1 MLFLLPIK
9 EPYRKLGGDGEAMDD
24 LDLYEKKGPLPER
37 LRDSAG
43 KYAQVS
49 ITENTQRAYRF
60 AWKRFSRWAEQN
72 RTTPLPAFPDTLS
85 AYLASM
91 ADEGCALSSIE
102 QALAAIN
109 KIHELKGWFP
119 SPTKAPAV
127 RTVMQGIRRTL
138 GHGKRQKEPATAQII
153 RSALKGLGD
162 SLIEVR
168 DRALLLMGFAGA
180 FRRSELAG
188 LNVEDLSFRPEGVQ
202 ISLRR
207 SKTDQEGHGLS
218 KAIFFASDPKT
229 CPVRALRKW
238 LEKSGLTEGRLF
250 RSVDRHGRLGVSLS
264 DRAIA
269 LVVKKRLPEGDFSGH
284 SLRAGFITTAALQ
297 GKPERSI
304 MKQTGHRS
312 HRILREYVRTATV
325 FEDNAGN
332 GIL

>member
-1 MLFLLPIK
+1 
-9 EPYRKLGGDGEAMDD
+9 
-24 LDLYEKKGPLPER
+24 
-37 LRDSAG
+37 
-43 KYAQVS
+43 
-49 ITENTQRAYRF
+49 
-60 AWKRFSRWAEQN
+60 
-72 RTTPLPAFPDTLS
+72 
-85 AYLASM
+85 M

-109 KIHELKGWFP
+109 KAHELKGWFP

-138 GHGKRQKEPATAQII
+138 GQRKRQKEPATADIL
-153 RSALKGLGD
+153 RSALKDLGD

-168 DRALLLMGFAGA
+168 DRALLLLGFAGA

-188 LNVEDLSFRPEGVQ
+188 LNLEDLSFRSEGVL

-229 CPVRALRKW
+229 CPVRALRTW
-238 LEKSGLTEGRLF
+238 LERSKITEGRLF
-250 RSVDRHGRLGVSLS
+250 RSVDRHGRLGKSLS

>member
-1 MLFLLPIK
+1 
-9 EPYRKLGGDGEAMDD
+9 MDD
-24 LDLYEKKGPLPER
+24 LARYEDKKPLPEK
-37 LRDSAG
+37 LRGSAG
-43 KYAQVS
+43 KYAQAS
-49 ITENTQRAYRF
+49 ISTNTQRAYRF
-60 AWKRFSRWAEQN
+60 AWERFSRWAQKK
-72 RTTPLPAFPDTLS
+72 RVTPLPAFPNTLCS
-85 AYLASM
+85 YLASM

-109 KIHELKGWFP
+109 KVHELKGWFP

-138 GHGKRQKEPATAQII
+138 GHGKRQKEPATAEIL
-153 RSALKGLGD
+153 RAALKDLGD
-162 SLIEVR
+162 SLIEIR
-168 DRALLLMGFAGA
+168 DRALLLLGFAGA

-188 LNVEDLSFRPEGVQ
+188 LNLEDLSFRPEGIV

-229 CPVRALRKW
+229 CPVRALKTW
-238 LEKSGLTEGRLF
+238 LDESGITEGALF
-250 RSVDRHGRLGVSLS
+250 RSVDRHGRLGESLS

-269 LVVKKRLPEGDFSGH
+269 LVVKRRFPAGDFSGH

>member
-1 MLFLLPIK
+1 M
-9 EPYRKLGGDGEAMDD
+9 GE
-24 LDLYEKKGPLPER
+24 LTRYEDKKPLPEK
-37 LRDSAG
+37 LSDSAG
-43 KYAQVS
+43 KYAQAS
-49 ITENTQRAYRF
+49 ISSNTQRAYRF
-60 AWKRFSRWAEQN
+60 AWERFSRWAQE
-72 RTTPLPAFPDTLS
+72 RRATPLLAFPDVLCS
-85 AYLASM
+85 YLASM

-109 KIHELKGWFP
+109 KAHELKGWFP

-127 RTVMQGIRRTL
+127 RTVMQGIRRSL

-153 RSALKGLGD
+153 RSALKDLGD

-168 DRALLLMGFAGA
+168 DRALLLLGFAGA

-188 LNVEDLSFRPEGVQ
+188 LNLEDLSFRPEGVV

-229 CPVRALRKW
+229 CPVRALRTW
-238 LEKSGLTEGRLF
+238 LEKTGITEGRLF
-250 RSVDRHGRLGVSLS
+250 RSVDRHGRMGQRLS

-297 GKPERSI
+297 GKAERSI

>member
-1 MLFLLPIK
+1 MADLL
-9 EPYRKLGGDGEAMDD
+9 
-24 LDLYEKKGPLPER
+24 R
-37 LRDSAG
+37 LEQKSRILTEYQETVG
-43 KYAQVS
+43 KYAQASVS
-49 ITENTQRAYRF
+49 ENTQRAYRF
-60 AWKRFSRWAEQN
+60 AWERFTRWCLERN
-72 RTTPLPAFPDTLS
+72 VSPLPVSPEALC
-85 AYLASM
+85 AYLAGM

-109 KIHELKGWFP
+109 KAHELNGLSSP
-119 SPTKAPAV
+119 SREPAV

-138 GHGKRQKEPATAQII
+138 GHKKHQKEPATAEIL
-153 RSALKGLGD
+153 RSALKGLED
-162 SLIEVR
+162 TLIEVR
-168 DRALLLMGFAGA
+168 DRALLLLGFAGA

-188 LNVEDLSFRPEGVQ
+188 LLVEDLTWRSEGLQVG
-202 ISLRR
+202 LRR

-229 CPVRALRKW
+229 CPVRAIRTW
-238 LEKSGLTEGRLF
+238 LERSGITGGHLF
-250 RSVDRHGRLGVSLS
+250 RSVNRHGHLGKSLT

-269 LVVKKRLPEGDFSGH
+269 LVIKKRLPQGDFSGH

>member
-1 MLFLLPIK
+1 
-9 EPYRKLGGDGEAMDD
+9 MDD
-24 LDLYEKKGPLPER
+24 LLR
-37 LRDSAG
+37 LEQKSGILNEYQDTVG
-43 KYAQVS
+43 KYAQASVS
-49 ITENTQRAYRF
+49 ANTRRAYRS
-60 AWKRFSRWAEQN
+60 AWERFTRWSQGKAVS
-72 RTTPLPAFPDTLS
+72 PLPASAETLCS
-85 AYLASM
+85 YLAGM

-109 KIHELKGWFP
+109 KAHDLKGFFSP
-119 SPTKAPAV
+119 SKDPAV

-138 GHGKRQKEPATAQII
+138 GHKKRQKEPATAEIL
-153 RSALKGLGD
+153 RGALKNLED
-162 SLIEVR
+162 TLIEVR
-168 DRALLLMGFAGA
+168 DRALLLLGFAGA
-180 FRRSELAG
+180 FRRSELAA
-188 LNVEDLSFRPEGVQ
+188 LQVEDLTWRPEGLQVA
-202 ISLRR
+202 LRR

-229 CPVRALRKW
+229 CPVRALRMW
-238 LEKSGLTEGRLF
+238 LERSGITEGCLF
-250 RSVDRHGRLGVSLS
+250 RSVNRHGHLGKSLT

-269 LVVKKRLPEGDFSGH
+269 LVIKKRLPQGDFSGH

>member
-1 MLFLLPIK
+1 MADLL
-9 EPYRKLGGDGEAMDD
+9 
-24 LDLYEKKGPLPER
+24 R
-37 LRDSAG
+37 LEQKSEILTEYQDTVG
-43 KYAQVS
+43 KYAQASVS
-49 ITENTQRAYRF
+49 ENTQRAYRF
-60 AWKRFSRWAEQN
+60 AWERFTRWCLERN
-72 RTTPLPAFPDTLS
+72 VPPLPASPEALC
-85 AYLASM
+85 AYLAGM

-109 KIHELKGWFP
+109 KAHELKGLSSP
-119 SPTKAPAV
+119 SREPAV

-138 GHGKRQKEPATAQII
+138 GHKKHQKEPATAEIL
-153 RSALKGLGD
+153 RGALKNLGD

-168 DRALLLMGFAGA
+168 DRALLLLGFAGA
-180 FRRSELAG
+180 FRRSELAA
-188 LNVEDLSFRPEGVQ
+188 LRMEDLAWRPEGLQVA
-202 ISLRR
+202 LRR

-229 CPVRALRKW
+229 CPVRALRTW
-238 LEKSGLTEGRLF
+238 LERSGITGGSLF
-250 RSVDRHGRLGVSLS
+250 RSVNRHGHLGKSLT

-269 LVVKKRLPEGDFSGH
+269 LVIKKRLPQGDFSGH

>member
-1 MLFLLPIK
+1 
-9 EPYRKLGGDGEAMDD
+9 MDD
-24 LDLYEKKGPLPER
+24 LTRFEVKKATPET
-37 LRDSAG
+37 LRDSAR
-43 KYAQVS
+43 KYAQAS
-49 ITENTQRAYRF
+49 ISTNTQRAYRF
-60 AWKRFSRWAEQN
+60 AWERFCRWAQ
-72 RTTPLPAFPDTLS
+72 RKRLTPLPAFPDTLCS
-85 AYLASM
+85 YLASM

-109 KIHELKGWFP
+109 KAHELKGWFP

-138 GHGKRQKEPATAQII
+138 GQRKRQKEPATAEIL

-168 DRALLLMGFAGA
+168 DRALLLLGFAGA
-180 FRRSELAG
+180 FRRSELAA
-188 LNVEDLSFRPEGVQ
+188 LHVEDLAWRPEGIQVL
-202 ISLRR
+202 LRR

-229 CPVRALRKW
+229 CPVRALRTW
-238 LEKSGLTEGRLF
+238 LERSKITEGRLF
-250 RSVDRHGRLGVSLS
+250 RSVDRHGRLGKSLS

>member
-1 MLFLLPIK
+1 
-9 EPYRKLGGDGEAMDD
+9 MDD
-24 LDLYEKKGPLPER
+24 LARYEDKKPLPEK
-37 LRDSAG
+37 LQGSAG
-43 KYAQVS
+43 KYAQAS
-49 ITENTQRAYRF
+49 ISTNTQRAYRF
-60 AWKRFSRWAEQN
+60 AWERFSRWAQQK
-72 RTTPLPAFPDTLS
+72 RATPLPAFPNTLCS
-85 AYLASM
+85 YLASM

-109 KIHELKGWFP
+109 KAHELKGWFP

-138 GHGKRQKEPATAQII
+138 GHGKRQKEPATADIL
-153 RSALKGLGD
+153 RSALRDLGD

-168 DRALLLMGFAGA
+168 DRALLLLGFAGA
-180 FRRSELAG
+180 FRRSELTG
-188 LNVEDLSFRPEGVQ
+188 LNLEDLSFRPEGIV
-202 ISLRR
+202 ISVRR

-229 CPVRALRKW
+229 CPVRALRTW
-238 LEKSGLTEGRLF
+238 LDQSGVTEGALF
-250 RSVDRHGRLGVSLS
+250 RSVDRHGHLGENLS

-269 LVVKKRLPEGDFSGH
+269 LVVKRRLPAGDFSGH

>member
-1 MLFLLPIK
+1 
-9 EPYRKLGGDGEAMDD
+9 MDD
-24 LDLYEKKGPLPER
+24 LIRIEGNKTLSVNPGDT
-37 LRDSAG
+37 AG
-43 KYAQVS
+43 KYAQAS
-49 ITENTQRAYRF
+49 ISENTQRAYRF
-60 AWKRFSRWAEQN
+60 AWERFNRWAKGK
-72 RTTPLPAFPDTLS
+72 RATPLPAFPDILCS
-85 AYLASM
+85 YLASM

-109 KIHELKGWFP
+109 KAHELKGWFP

-127 RTVMQGIRRTL
+127 RMVMQGIRRTL
-138 GHGKRQKEPATAQII
+138 GHGKRQKEPATADIL
-153 RSALKGLGD
+153 RSALRDLGD

-168 DRALLLMGFAGA
+168 DRALLLLGFAGA
-180 FRRSELAG
+180 FRRSELTG
-188 LNVEDLSFRPEGVQ
+188 LNLEDLSFRPEGVV

-218 KAIFFASDPKT
+218 KAIFFASEPKT
-229 CPVRALRKW
+229 CPVRALRTW
-238 LEKSGLTEGRLF
+238 LEKSGVTEGRLF
-250 RSVDRHGRLGVSLS
+250 RSVDRHGRMGGSLS
-264 DRAIA
+264 DRAVA
-269 LVVKKRLPEGDFSGH
+269 LVVKRRLPEGDFSGH

-325 FEDNAGN
+325 FEDNAGS

>member
-1 MLFLLPIK
+1 
-9 EPYRKLGGDGEAMDD
+9 MDD
-24 LDLYEKKGPLPER
+24 LLRLER
-37 LRDSAG
+37 KSVILSEYQETVG
-43 KYAQVS
+43 KYAQASVS
-49 ITENTQRAYRF
+49 ENTQRAYRF
-60 AWKRFSRWAEQN
+60 AWERFSRWCLERN
-72 RTTPLPAFPDTLS
+72 VPPLPTSPETLC
-85 AYLASM
+85 AYLAGM

-109 KIHELKGWFP
+109 KAHELKGLSSP
-119 SPTKAPAV
+119 SREPAV
-127 RTVMQGIRRTL
+127 RTVMQGIRRIL
-138 GHGKRQKEPATAQII
+138 GHKRRQKEPATAEIL
-153 RSALKGLGD
+153 RGALKSLED
-162 SLIEVR
+162 SLIDVR
-168 DRALLLMGFAGA
+168 DRALLLLGFAGA
-180 FRRSELAG
+180 FRRSELAA
-188 LNVEDLSFRPEGVQ
+188 LQVEDLAWRPEGLQVA
-202 ISLRR
+202 LRR

-229 CPVRALRKW
+229 CPVRALRTW
-238 LEKSGLTEGRLF
+238 LEKSGVKEGRLF
-250 RSVDRHGRLGVSLS
+250 RSVDRHGRMGGSLS

-269 LVVKKRLPEGDFSGH
+269 LVVKKRLPKGDFSGH